1 MLVNFDMGKNTFT
14 NTCCRDVLRV
24 YVFRPDQRKPG
35 PGEPHP
41 DRCLRFDP
49 KTVLFTEYVLPG
61 RCGIDGETWIDNST
75 DAVTVCYVDDEGWLV
90 RVQPRDV
97 R

>member
-1 MLVNFDMGKNTFT
+1 MYSAN
-14 NTCCRDVLRV
+14 
-24 YVFRPDQRKPG
+24 QRKPRVG
-35 PGEPHP
+35 PAS
-41 DRCLRFDP
+41 RIRTAACAFDP

-61 RCGIDGETWIDNST
+61 RCGIDGKTWIDNSP